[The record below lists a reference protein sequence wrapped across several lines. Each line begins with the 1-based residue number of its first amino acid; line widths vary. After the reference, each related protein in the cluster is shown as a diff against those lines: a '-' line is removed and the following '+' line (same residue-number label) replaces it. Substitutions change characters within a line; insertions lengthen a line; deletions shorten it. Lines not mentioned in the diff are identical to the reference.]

1 MPGYVCFFRLLLRG
15 LGFSDSV
22 YIIKFENLRYYL
34 YRAIQYFAWF
44 GLRRLIT
51 IDYFQNLRVLL
62 LFHLPQI
69 AQVYCPSLLIL

>member
-22 YIIKFENLRYYL
+22 YIIRFENLRYYL
-34 YRAIQYFAWF
+34 YGAIQYFPWF